1 MSPSCARC
9 IASRTRELELLI
21 RLASAGLPEHLGRV
35 LVSAAHAKLNLSLA
49 ITGRRADGFHEL
61 ISLVAPI
68 ALADT
73 LTLDVGRPLGLTCDD
88 ASLPVDGSNLVLK
101 IAAAYVKRRPSAPT
115 GHFHLTKK
123 VPHGAGLGGGSSDAA
138 AALRLLDQASGDP
151 IGLEVLETLAAE
163 VGSDC
168 PFFVRGQAAVMRGRG
183 ERLEVLPLAA
193 RAALA
198 GRKVVLVKPPF
209 GVPTPEAYALLA
221 KAGKYRPAA
230 QAEAELAA
238 WIAQPAADP
247 SVLGNDLAAP
257 VFAKYLAL
265 PVGLESFRRATG
277 VNWQMT
283 GSGSACF
290 AFVSDGFDHAR
301 LRADVRRAWGPGAW
315 VEETVISA

>member
-1 MSPSCARC
+1 M
-9 IASRTRELELLI
+9 
-21 RLASAGLPEHLGRV
+21 

-101 IAAAYVKRRPSAPT
+101 AAAAYVKRRPSAPT
-115 GHFHLTKK
+115 GHFHLIKK

-151 IGLEVLETLAAE
+151 LGLEVLETLAAE

-183 ERLEVLPLAA
+183 ERLEILPLAA

-221 KAGKYRPAA
+221 KAGKHRPAA

-247 SVLGNDLAAP
+247 SALGNDLAAP

>member
-1 MSPSCARC
+1 M
-9 IASRTRELELLI
+9 
-21 RLASAGLPEHLGRV
+21 

-88 ASLPVDGSNLVLK
+88 ASLSVDGSNLVLK
-101 IAAAYVKRRPSAPT
+101 AAAAYVKRRPSAPT
-115 GHFHLTKK
+115 GHFHLIKK

-151 IGLEVLETLAAE
+151 LGLEFLETLAAE

-247 SVLGNDLAAP
+247 SALGNDLAAP

>member
-1 MSPSCARC
+1 M
-9 IASRTRELELLI
+9 LI

-101 IAAAYVKRRPSAPT
+101 AAAAYVKRRPSAPT

-151 IGLEVLETLAAE
+151 VGLEVLETLAAE

-183 ERLEVLPLAA
+183 ERLEILPLAA

-247 SVLGNDLAAP
+247 SALGNDLAAP

>member
-1 MSPSCARC
+1 M
-9 IASRTRELELLI
+9 
-21 RLASAGLPEHLGRV
+21 

-68 ALADT
+68 GLADT

-88 ASLPVDGSNLVLK
+88 ASLSVDGSNLVLK
-101 IAAAYVKRRPSAPT
+101 AAAAFVKRRPSAPT
-115 GHFHLTKK
+115 GHFHLIKK

-183 ERLEVLPLAA
+183 ERLEILPLAA

-221 KAGKYRPAA
+221 KAGKHRPAA

-247 SVLGNDLAAP
+247 SALGNDLAAP

>member
-1 MSPSCARC
+1 MAVKVPRVRDRAPDGDGLKFTSTILPPYLRRAKS
-9 IASRTRELELLI
+9 IEELLPW
-21 RLASAGLPEHLGRV
+21 LYLKG
-35 LVSAAHAKLNLSLA
+35 
-49 ITGRRADGFHEL
+49 
-61 ISLVAPI
+61 ISSGDFSE
-68 ALADT
+68 ALAA
-73 LTLDVGRPLGLTCDD
+73 LLG
-88 ASLPVDGSNLVLK
+88 P
-101 IAAAYVKRRPSAPT
+101 
-115 GHFHLTKK
+115 
-123 VPHGAGLGGGSSDAA
+123 
-138 AALRLLDQASGDP
+138 
-151 IGLEVLETLAAE
+151 EVLEALAAE

-168 PFFVRGQAAVMRGRG
+168 PFFVRDQAAVMRGRG

-209 GVPTPEAYALLA
+209 GVPTPAAYALLA

-247 SVLGNDLAAP
+247 SAPGNDLAAP

>member
-1 MSPSCARC
+1 
-9 IASRTRELELLI
+9 
-21 RLASAGLPEHLGRV
+21 V
-35 LVSAAHAKLNLSLA
+35 LVEAAQAKLNLSLA

-61 ISLVAPI
+61 VSLVAPI

-88 ASLPVDGSNLVLK
+88 AALPVDGTNLVLK
-101 IAAAYVKRRPSAPT
+101 AAAAYARRRPAAPT
-115 GHFHLTKK
+115 GHFHLTKR
-123 VPHGAGLGGGSSDAA
+123 VPHGAGLGGGSADAA
-138 AALRLLDQASGDP
+138 AALRLLDRASGDP
-151 IGLEVLETLAAE
+151 LGPEVLEALAAE

-183 ERLEVLPLAA
+183 ERLAILPAAA

-209 GVPTPEAYALLA
+209 GVPTPEAYGLLA
-221 KAGKYRPAA
+221 QAGKYRPAA

-238 WIAQPAADP
+238 WVARPSADP
-247 SVLGNDLAAP
+247 ANLGNDLAAP

-265 PVGLESFRRATG
+265 PAGLASFGRVTG
-277 VNWQMT
+277 LNWHLT

-290 AFVSDGFDHAR
+290 AWADDGFDQAG
-301 LRADVRRAWGPGAW
+301 LRADVGRAWGAGAW
-315 VEETVISA
+315 VAETVISG

>member
-1 MSPSCARC
+1 M
-9 IASRTRELELLI
+9 LI

-61 ISLVAPI
+61 ISLVVPI
-68 ALADT
+68 GLADT

-88 ASLPVDGSNLVLK
+88 ASLSVDGSNLVLK
-101 IAAAYVKRRPSAPT
+101 AAAAFVKRRPSAPT

-221 KAGKYRPAA
+221 KAGKHRPAA

-247 SVLGNDLAAP
+247 SALGNDLAAP

>member
-1 MSPSCARC
+1 
-9 IASRTRELELLI
+9 
-21 RLASAGLPEHLGRV
+21 V

-68 ALADT
+68 GLADS

-101 IAAAYVKRRPSAPT
+101 AAAVYVKRRPSAPT

-151 IGLEVLETLAAE
+151 LGLEVLETLAAE

-193 RAALA
+193 RDALA

-247 SVLGNDLAAP
+247 SAPGNDLAAP
-257 VFAKYLAL
+257 VFAKNLAL

>member
-1 MSPSCARC
+1 
-9 IASRTRELELLI
+9 
-21 RLASAGLPEHLGRV
+21 V

-61 ISLVAPI
+61 VSLVAPV

-73 LTLDVGRPLGLTCDD
+73 LTLEVGRPLGLSCDD
-88 ASLPVDGSNLVLK
+88 ASLPVDGTNLVLK
-101 IAAAYVKRRPSAPT
+101 AAAAYLKRRPSAT
-115 GHFHLTKK
+115 VGHFHLIKK
-123 VPHGAGLGGGSSDAA
+123 VPHGAGFGGGSSDAA

-151 IGLEVLETLAAE
+151 LGLEELEALAAA

-168 PFFVRGQAAVMRGRG
+168 PFFVRGQPAIMRGRG
-183 ERLEVLPLAA
+183 ERLEILPAAA

-198 GRKVVLVKPPF
+198 GRKVVLLKPPF
-209 GVPTPEAYALLA
+209 GIPTPEAYGLLA

-230 QAEAELAA
+230 QVEAELAA
-238 WIAQPAADP
+238 WVAQPASDP

-265 PVGLESFRRATG
+265 PVGLASFRQNAG
-277 VNWQMT
+277 LNGQMT

-290 AFVSDGFDHAR
+290 GFVSDGFDHAR
-301 LRADVRRAWGPGAW
+301 LRADVRRAWGPGGW
-315 VEETVISA
+315 VEETVISG

>member
-1 MSPSCARC
+1 
-9 IASRTRELELLI
+9 
-21 RLASAGLPEHLGRV
+21 V

-88 ASLPVDGSNLVLK
+88 ASLSVDGSNLVLK
-101 IAAAYVKRRPSAPT
+101 AAAAYVKRRPSAPT

-151 IGLEVLETLAAE
+151 LGLEVLETLAAE

-183 ERLEVLPLAA
+183 ERLEILPLAA

>member
-1 MSPSCARC
+1 M
-9 IASRTRELELLI
+9 LI

-101 IAAAYVKRRPSAPT
+101 AAAAYVKRRPSAPT

-151 IGLEVLETLAAE
+151 LGLEFLETLAAE

-183 ERLEVLPLAA
+183 ERLEILPLAA

-221 KAGKYRPAA
+221 KAGKHRPAA

-247 SVLGNDLAAP
+247 SALGNDLAAP

>member
-1 MSPSCARC
+1 M
-9 IASRTRELELLI
+9 
-21 RLASAGLPEHLGRV
+21 

-61 ISLVAPI
+61 VSLVAPV

-73 LTLDVGRPLGLTCDD
+73 LTLDVSRPLGLTCDD
-88 ASLPVDGSNLVLK
+88 ASLPVDGTNLVLK
-101 IAAAYVKRRPSAPT
+101 AAAAYLKRRPSAT
-115 GHFHLTKK
+115 VGHFHLIKK

-151 IGLEVLETLAAE
+151 LGLEVLEALAAE

-168 PFFVRGQAAVMRGRG
+168 PFFVRGQPAIMRGRG
-183 ERLEVLPLAA
+183 ERLEILSSAA

-198 GRKVVLVKPPF
+198 GRKVVLLKPPF
-209 GVPTPEAYALLA
+209 GIPTPEAYGLLA
-221 KAGKYRPAA
+221 RAGSYRPSA
-230 QAEAELAA
+230 QVEAELAA
-238 WIAQPAADP
+238 WVAQPASDP

-265 PVGLESFRRATG
+265 PVGLASFRQNAG
-277 VNWQMT
+277 LNGQMT

-290 AFVSDGFDHAR
+290 GFVSDGFDHAR

-315 VEETVISA
+315 VEETVISG

>member
-1 MSPSCARC
+1 M
-9 IASRTRELELLI
+9 
-21 RLASAGLPEHLGRV
+21 

-68 ALADT
+68 GLADT

-101 IAAAYVKRRPSAPT
+101 AAAAYVKRRPSAPT

-151 IGLEVLETLAAE
+151 LGLEVLETLAAE

-247 SVLGNDLAAP
+247 SALGNDLAAP

>member
-1 MSPSCARC
+1 M
-9 IASRTRELELLI
+9 
-21 RLASAGLPEHLGRV
+21 

-61 ISLVAPI
+61 VSLVAPV

-73 LTLDVGRPLGLTCDD
+73 LTLDVSRPLGLTCDD
-88 ASLPVDGSNLVLK
+88 ASLPVDGTNLVLK
-101 IAAAYVKRRPSAPT
+101 AAAAYLKRRPSAT
-115 GHFHLTKK
+115 VGHFHLIKK

-151 IGLEVLETLAAE
+151 LGLEVLEALAAE

-168 PFFVRGQAAVMRGRG
+168 PFFVRGQPAIMRGRG
-183 ERLEVLPLAA
+183 ERLEILSSAA

-198 GRKVVLVKPPF
+198 GRKVVLLKPPF
-209 GVPTPEAYALLA
+209 GIPTPEAYGLLA
-221 KAGKYRPAA
+221 KAGSYRPSA
-230 QAEAELAA
+230 QVEAELAA
-238 WIAQPAADP
+238 WVAQPASDP

-257 VFAKYLAL
+257 VFAKYIAL
-265 PVGLESFRRATG
+265 PVGLASFRQNAG
-277 VNWQMT
+277 LNGQMT

-290 AFVSDGFDHAR
+290 GFVSDGFDHAR

-315 VEETVISA
+315 VEETVISG

>member
-1 MSPSCARC
+1 M
-9 IASRTRELELLI
+9 
-21 RLASAGLPEHLGRV
+21 

-101 IAAAYVKRRPSAPT
+101 AAAAYVKRRPSAPT

-221 KAGKYRPAA
+221 KAGKHRPAA

-238 WIAQPAADP
+238 WIAQPATDP

-301 LRADVRRAWGPGAW
+301 LRADVQRAWGPGAW

>member
-1 MSPSCARC
+1 M
-9 IASRTRELELLI
+9 
-21 RLASAGLPEHLGRV
+21 

-61 ISLVAPI
+61 VSLVAPV

-73 LTLDVGRPLGLTCDD
+73 LTLDVSRPLGLTCDD
-88 ASLPVDGSNLVLK
+88 ASLPVDGTNLVLK
-101 IAAAYVKRRPSAPT
+101 AAAAYLKRRPSAT
-115 GHFHLTKK
+115 VGHFHLIKK

-151 IGLEVLETLAAE
+151 LGLEVLEALAAE

-168 PFFVRGQAAVMRGRG
+168 PFFVRGQPAIMRGRG
-183 ERLEVLPLAA
+183 ERLEILSSAA

-198 GRKVVLVKPPF
+198 GRKVVLLKPPF
-209 GVPTPEAYALLA
+209 GIPTPEAYGLLA
-221 KAGKYRPAA
+221 KAGSYRPSA
-230 QAEAELAA
+230 QVEAELAA
-238 WIAQPAADP
+238 WVAQPASDP

-265 PVGLESFRRATG
+265 PVGLASFRQNAG
-277 VNWQMT
+277 LNGQMT

-290 AFVSDGFDHAR
+290 GFVSDGFDHAR

-315 VEETVISA
+315 VEETVISG

>member
-1 MSPSCARC
+1 M
-9 IASRTRELELLI
+9 
-21 RLASAGLPEHLGRV
+21 
-35 LVSAAHAKLNLSLA
+35 LVEAAQAKLNLSLA
-49 ITGRRADGFHEL
+49 ITGRRDDGFHEL
-61 ISLVAPI
+61 VSLVAPI
-68 ALADT
+68 ALADS

-101 IAAAYVKRRPSAPT
+101 AAAVYVKRRPSAPT

-151 IGLEVLETLAAE
+151 LGLEFLETLAAE

-221 KAGKYRPAA
+221 KAGKHRPAA

-247 SVLGNDLAAP
+247 SALGNDLAAP

-315 VEETVISA
+315 VEETIISA

>member
-1 MSPSCARC
+1 M
-9 IASRTRELELLI
+9 LI

-101 IAAAYVKRRPSAPT
+101 AAAAYVKRRPSAPT
-115 GHFHLTKK
+115 GHFHLIKK

>member
-1 MSPSCARC
+1 M
-9 IASRTRELELLI
+9 
-21 RLASAGLPEHLGRV
+21 

-61 ISLVAPI
+61 VSLVTPI

-73 LTLDVGRPLGLTCDD
+73 LTLEPGRSLGLTCDD
-88 ASLPVDGSNLVLK
+88 ASLPVDGTNLVLK
-101 IAAAYVKRRPSAPT
+101 AAAAYAKRRPSAPT

-138 AALRLLDQASGDP
+138 AALRLLDQASGNP
-151 IGLEVLETLAAE
+151 LGLEVLESLAAE

-168 PFFVRGQAAVMRGRG
+168 PFFVRGQAAIMRGRG
-183 ERLEVLPLAA
+183 ERLEILSVAA
-193 RAALA
+193 RTALA

-209 GVPTPEAYALLA
+209 GIPTPEAYGLLA
-221 KAGKYRPAA
+221 KLGKYRPAA
-230 QAEAELAA
+230 QAEAALAA
-238 WIAQPAADP
+238 WIAQPASDP

-290 AFVSDGFDHAR
+290 AFVSESFDHAR
-301 LRADVRRAWGPGAW
+301 LREDVRRAWGQGAW
-315 VEETVISA
+315 VEQTVISA

>member
-1 MSPSCARC
+1 M
-9 IASRTRELELLI
+9 LI

-101 IAAAYVKRRPSAPT
+101 AAAAYVKRRPSAPT
-115 GHFHLTKK
+115 GHFHLIKK

-151 IGLEVLETLAAE
+151 LGLEVLETLAAE

-183 ERLEVLPLAA
+183 ERLEILPLAA

-221 KAGKYRPAA
+221 KAGKHRPAA